1 MKAGSRRASV
11 EQSQA
16 DSTQG
21 IAETRAKYELIQ
33 SFFNAVA
40 EGDVDEVD
48 EIIAENVPLDSQDED
63 GNTALILAAEGE
75 PQIVE
80 VLIAAGCN
88 LNLQNEAGVT
98 ALMRAC
104 ECAHAL
110 ALARRARATPTPIL

>member
-1 MKAGSRRASV
+1 MRALL
-11 EQSQA
+11 QYHAQIDA
-16 DSTQG
+16 
-21 IAETRAKYELIQ
+21 R
-33 SFFNAVA
+33 
-40 EGDVDEVD
+40 
-48 EIIAENVPLDSQDED
+48 DED